1 MLLLM
6 FVNAVWCEV
15 YYLLDAQEAGEA
27 YTNCLGTATDADTR
41 LACFHGFLEAVGT
54 ATIDFVGCMYS

>member
-15 YYLLDAQEAGEA
+15 YYLLEAQEAGEA
-27 YTNCLGTATDADTR
+27 YTNCLSAATSADAMSV
-41 LACFHGFLEAVGT
+41 CFFGFLEAVGN
-54 ATIDFVGCMYS
+54 ATFDFVGCMYS

>member
-15 YYLLDAQEAGEA
+15 YFLVDGREAGAA
-27 YTNCLGTATDADTR
+27 YASCLGAASDVEAR
-41 LACFHGFLEAVGT
+41 VACFHGFLEAVGN
-54 ATIDFVGCMYS
+54 ATFDYFSCMY

>member
-15 YYLLDAQEAGEA
+15 YYLLEAQEAGEA
-27 YTNCLGTATDADTR
+27 YTSCLSAATDADAMS
-41 LACFHGFLEAVGT
+41 ACFLGFLEAAGT
-54 ATIDFVGCMYS
+54 ATFDFFGCMYS